1 MAEKT
6 IAQFDAFTAITTD
19 DVVPMYDTGTSATKK
34 ITFDNLQKSITVVGG
49 AAGVSAQG
57 DVKIP
62 LTSTFYIGPSDADG
76 SFAITISAGNLS
88 FQKRIG
94 GSWVEVGNV
103 GA

>member
-1 MAEKT
+1 MADSKL
-6 IAQFDAFTAITTD
+6 TALNALTTVTTD
-19 DVVPMYDTGTSATKK
+19 DLLYAVDGSTVTSRKV
-34 ITFDNLQKSITVVGG
+34 TFDNLQKSITVVGG

-57 DVKIP
+57 DVNVPVTNTIYFGSA
-62 LTSTFYIGPSDADG
+62 TVDG